1 MLPNGFNYDWKWRYI
16 FLRRLESNISN
27 ISISNNINNLHK
39 KIMKTKV
46 NNKPNKP
53 EKFTWAKHNKWLNG
67 FRSETIYPTKLI
79 KRKRGKNVK

>member
-1 MLPNGFNYDWKWRYI
+1 
-16 FLRRLESNISN
+16 
-27 ISISNNINNLHK
+27 
-39 KIMKTKV
+39 MKTKV